1 MAAPAT
7 SHPASIIALFCATAM
22 LMYAIKKLSAE
33 VTSVD
38 GSIMHNRI
46 ATVCAEIRARLGTIH

>member
-1 MAAPAT
+1 
-7 SHPASIIALFCATAM
+7 M

-38 GSIMHNRI
+38 GFIVHNRI
-46 ATVCAEIRARLGTIH
+46 ATVSAGIRARPGTIH

>member
-1 MAAPAT
+1 
-7 SHPASIIALFCATAM
+7 M